1 MRDFE
6 IINENLRNAL
16 AAFSHVRYSGEVAE
30 APGVSLVHAGVNY
43 SLFNT
48 ALLTEPVPGG
58 PVSFKNVLDEAESFF
73 GKRSAPWSLW
83 FCDDLFTASE
93 RRRSRISMATRGLR
107 LMMEAPGM
115 IARQVSEPDRALPDD
130 FDCYPVGDTR
140 TRSGFSRIM
149 AEAFQVPPGM
159 ADDVYAGERLW
170 QGPLRG
176 FIAYVDDEPVSTTGI
191 VLGGDSIGVYAV
203 ATMPRMQRRG
213 YGEALMRRA
222 LEQVRLETGITRSVL
237 QSSAAGYQLYLR
249 MGYRNMTRFSV
260 YVKT

>member
-16 AAFSHVRYSGEVAE
+16 AAFSYVRHSGEVGE
-30 APGVSLVHAGVNY
+30 TPGASLVHAGVNY

-58 PVSFKNVLDEAESFF
+58 PVPFSKVLDEAESFF
-73 GKRSAPWSLW
+73 RKRSAPWSLW
-83 FCDDLFTASE
+83 FCDDLFTSSE

-115 IARQVSEPDRALPDD
+115 IARQISEPDRALPE
-130 FDCYPVGDTR
+130 FDCRPVGDAR
-140 TRSGFSRIM
+140 TRADFSRIM
-149 AEAFQVPPGM
+149 SEAFQVPPGM
-159 ADDVYAGERLW
+159 ADDVYSGEHLW

-176 FIAYVDDEPVSTTGI
+176 FIAYVNDEPVSTTGI
-191 VLGGDSIGVYAV
+191 VAGGDSIGVYAV

-222 LEQVRLETGITRSVL
+222 IHLVRLETGITRSVL

-249 MGYRNMTRFSV
+249 MGYRNVTRFSV
-260 YVKT
+260 YVKA

>member
-16 AAFSHVRYSGEVAE
+16 AAFSYVRLSGEVDE

-58 PVSFKNVLDEAESFF
+58 PVPFKNVLEEAESFF
-73 GKRSAPWSLW
+73 EKRSAPWSLW
-83 FCDDLFTASE
+83 FCDDLLTSSE
-93 RRRSRISMATRGLR
+93 RRRSRIFMATHGLR

-115 IARQVSEPDRALPDD
+115 IARQISEPDRELPD
-130 FDCYPVGDTR
+130 FDYCPVDDTR
-140 TRSGFSRIM
+140 TRADFSRVM
-149 AEAFQVPPGM
+149 SEAFQVPPHM

-176 FIAYVDDEPVSTTGI
+176 FIAYVKNQPVSTTCI

-222 LEQVRLETGITRSVL
+222 LEQIRLETGITRSVL

-249 MGYRNMTRFSV
+249 MGYRNVTRFSV
-260 YVKT
+260 YVKA